1 MNETKSTVPPANE
14 PKGFMGQPPGL
25 WVLIFTE
32 TWERFSHYGMRAVLM
47 LYLTSPAAIA
57 ALGLD
62 KPRAAAIYGGY
73 MLAIYLFAL
82 SGGQIADRF
91 LGAKRTI
98 LLGGSF
104 IAIGQLLLQIQSI
117 TGVVWGLVFISV
129 GTCLAKPNISAS
141 VGRLYAKDD
150 PRRDGAFTFEYMGIN
165 IGATV
170 APLIC
175 GFMAE
180 NPKFVSFLSSIGLAS
195 KTGWAWAFG
204 ITGAGMLL
212 SLINFVLRR
221 HLIRD
226 LSLPDGATEPAP
238 RGLGFVSVV
247 VLVLLGLAWMV
258 LWSPSWVVQ
267 LAAGAVGSLAMM
279 FGVQLLINRG
289 LVKTRITAPAAASP
303 GAAEHTPL
311 AKEDWTRIG
320 VVGLMLCFSMTFWFV
335 FQQAGSSLV
344 LFAKEYTNLNVLGFE
359 VPASWTQSINAV
371 LIVAL
376 GSVFAWIWTKRAGK
390 WPSSPVK
397 FALGLLCAAL
407 GFFLLVPASSIAQG
421 TPGVVTKVSLG
432 WLVGVYFLH
441 TIGELC
447 LSPVGLSYVSK
458 LAPKQLSSQLMGA
471 WFFATG
477 LGSYGAGKIAGL
489 MGTVPLVT
497 IFGVCALIALVASL
511 VLWLFVSR
519 VINRLM
525 GGYS

>member
-1 MNETKSTVPPANE
+1 
-14 PKGFMGQPPGL
+14 
-25 WVLIFTE
+25 
-32 TWERFSHYGMRAVLM
+32 
-47 LYLTSPAAIA
+47 
-57 ALGLD
+57 
-62 KPRAAAIYGGY
+62 
-73 MLAIYLFAL
+73 
-82 SGGQIADRF
+82 
-91 LGAKRTI
+91 
-98 LLGGSF
+98 
-104 IAIGQLLLQIQSI
+104 
-117 TGVVWGLVFISV
+117 
-129 GTCLAKPNISAS
+129 
-141 VGRLYAKDD
+141 
-150 PRRDGAFTFEYMGIN
+150 
-165 IGATV
+165 
-170 APLIC
+170 
-175 GFMAE
+175 
-180 NPKFVSFLSSIGLAS
+180 
-195 KTGWAWAFG
+195 
-204 ITGAGMLL
+204 
-212 SLINFVLRR
+212 
-221 HLIRD
+221 
-226 LSLPDGATEPAP
+226 
-238 RGLGFVSVV
+238 
-247 VLVLLGLAWMV
+247 
-258 LWSPSWVVQ
+258 
-267 LAAGAVGSLAMM
+267 
-279 FGVQLLINRG
+279 
-289 LVKTRITAPAAASP
+289 
-303 GAAEHTPL
+303 
-311 AKEDWTRIG
+311 
-320 VVGLMLCFSMTFWFV
+320 MTFWFV

>member
-47 LYLTSPAAIA
+47 LYLTSPVAIG

-195 KTGWAWAFG
+195 KTGWAWALG

>member
-1 MNETKSTVPPANE
+1 MTNNASTAVASDRQ
-14 PKGFMGQPPGL
+14 GFMGQPAGL
-25 WVLIFTE
+25 WVLVFTE

-47 LYLTSPAAIA
+47 LYLTSPIAIG

-104 IAIGQLLLQIQSI
+104 IAVGQLLLQIQSI
-117 TGVVWGLVFISV
+117 NGVVWGLVFISV

-141 VGRLYAKDD
+141 VGRLFTKDD

-165 IGATV
+165 IGATI

-180 NPKFVSFLSSIGLAS
+180 NPKFISFLSSIGLAS

-221 HLIRD
+221 HLVRD
-226 LSLPDGATEPAP
+226 VNLPEGQAEPAP
-238 RGLGFVSVV
+238 RGLGFVGVVVV
-247 VLVLLGLAWMV
+247 VLLALAWMV
-258 LWSPSWVVQ
+258 LRSPSWVVQ

-289 LVKTRITAPAAASP
+289 LVKTRGTAQTAAQTSS
-303 GAAEHTPL
+303 EHVPL
-311 AKEDWTRIG
+311 SKEDWTRLG
-320 VVGLMLCFSMTFWFV
+320 VVGMMLCFSMTFWFV

-376 GSVFAWIWTKRAGK
+376 GGVFAWIWTKRAGK
-390 WPSSPVK
+390 WPNSPIK
-397 FALGLLCAAL
+397 FALALLFAAL
-407 GFFLLVPASSIAQG
+407 GFFLLVPASNIAQA
-421 TPGVVTKVSLG
+421 TPGSITKVSLG

-489 MGTVPLVT
+489 MGTVPLAT
-497 IFGVCALIALVASL
+497 IFGVCALIALAASL
-511 VLWLFVSR
+511 LLWLVVSR
-519 VINRLM
+519 IITRLM